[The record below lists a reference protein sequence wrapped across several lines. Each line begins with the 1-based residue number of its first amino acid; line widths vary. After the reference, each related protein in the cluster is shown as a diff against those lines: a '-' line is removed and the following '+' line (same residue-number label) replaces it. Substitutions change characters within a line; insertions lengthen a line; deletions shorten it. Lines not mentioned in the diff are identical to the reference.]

1 MDLMSVVP
9 VLSIGMLIGLHYL
22 GKPKFNVPS
31 RKTMKI
37 SNSQELRSSL
47 INENIF
53 WEATH
58 I

>member
-1 MDLMSVVP
+1 MDLLSVVA
-9 VLSIGMLIGLHYL
+9 VLSFVMFVGLHYL

-37 SNSQELRSSL
+37 VNSQELRSSL